1 MKNPNSLKPYYNFCI
16 STIIMMIVLIPIQM
30 VLFILFPHPTT
41 IIEWFTIFK
50 IDPIIGFIS
59 FDVVYAFSNVL
70 MIFFY
75 ISLFIIIKNKVNDL
89 TVFAMI
95 LSFISITIYFSSN
108 RFIEMYSISGKYFEA
123 TSEMQK
129 LSFIAAGELL
139 LSIYKGSSYF
149 IYYVLSGLSLILLFK
164 SFSRID
170 FFSKKTVRAGI
181 LSGILMLV
189 PATVGVIG
197 MTMSL
202 LSLIPW
208 IITCLFL
215 IGDINKNK
223 NLTIASTS

>member
-1 MKNPNSLKPYYNFCI
+1 MNNRNSLKPYYNFCI
-16 STIIMMIVLIPIQM
+16 LTIILMIVLIPIQI

-41 IIEWFTIFK
+41 IIEWFTLFK
-50 IDPIIGFIS
+50 NNPILGFIS
-59 FDVVYAFSNVL
+59 FDIIYAFSNVL
-70 MIFFY
+70 IIFFY
-75 ISLFIIIKNKVNDL
+75 ISLFIIIKNKLNNL
-89 TVFAMI
+89 SIFALI
-95 LSFISITIYFSSN
+95 LAIICTTIYFSSN
-108 RFIEMYSISGKYFEA
+108 RFIEMYMISGKYFEA

-164 SFSRID
+164 SFSKNV
-170 FFSKKTVRAGI
+170 FFSKKTVGAGI

-189 PATVGVIG
+189 PSTLGVVG

-208 IITCLFL
+208 TITCFFL
-215 IGDINKNK
+215 IVDINKNK
-223 NLTIASTS
+223 NLTIA